1 MINIVCGVNPN
12 YNNENRINTI
22 KRKIDIVSQFIVLYK
37 SIKKNWTNF
46 EYEISIMHNIDFN
59 ETDSERLS
67 KLDVHIYK
75 VKPDYERLPVHS
87 RVSCFQKKLKNEG
100 THRLVLD
107 IDTIA
112 LSNPVF
118 DLDADWQAMYEG
130 GVGLKQK
137 EIDYIIKKL
146 NYKPVESAGLQRDKL
161 FIKYIQN
168 PNAYESFYPYFN
180 GGVILMKEELC
191 HKYGEIFLPAYCL
204 AFQEEWGFPVGDFTR
219 HIAIQYAASY
229 ALLTLSDN
237 WKPFCP
243 GMNYLLKGYDTNK
256 FGKKNIQLLHYC
268 GVDAE
273 DIAKREFK
281 EYFAD
286 I

>member
-1 MINIVCGVNPN
+1 MS
-12 YNNENRINTI
+12 
-22 KRKIDIVSQFIVLYK
+22 DL
-37 SIKKNWTNF
+37 

-118 DLDADWQAMYEG
+118 DLDADWQAMYG
-130 GVGLKQK
+130 GSASLKQK

-146 NYKPVESAGLQRDKL
+146 NYNPVKKAGLQRDKL

-168 PNAYESFYPYFN
+168 PNAYESLYPYFN
-180 GGVILMKEELC
+180 TGVILMKEELC
-191 HKYGEIFLPAYCL
+191 HKYGEIFSEMRMQITENISE
-204 AFQEEWGFPVGDFTR
+204 FN
-219 HIAIQYAASY
+219 S
-229 ALLTLSDN
+229 LSDTGFRN
-237 WKPFCP
+237 R
-243 GMNYLLKGYDTNK
+243 NL
-256 FGKKNIQLLHYC
+256 
-268 GVDAE
+268 
-273 DIAKREFK
+273 
-281 EYFAD
+281 
-286 I
+286 